1 MIPERLAALRQ
12 EMEKRDIAV
21 YIVPTADF
29 HESEYVGE
37 YFKARRFITGFTGS
51 AGTAVITRTKAGLWT
66 DGRYFVQ
73 AAKQLEGTTV
83 TLYRMGEEHVPTVD
97 EYVEQTLKEGGTIG
111 FDGRVVNGRWGAK
124 LQQIAEK
131 KHGKLYVQEDLIGQI
146 WKDRPPMSK
155 EPVWILDEAY
165 SIGRRHPSIPLIAGF
180 EKEEKRKILR
190 AFPGADYMICSIPCT
205 QEQKQFIKEEL
216 HEAMKNRYRYHYTI
230 LGLPFLLFGK
240 QFYQKNHYTCSSYA
254 AELLEKAGVCTWNKH
269 FSLVTPKDF
278 YEYKGKQKIFEGS
291 LRELTEREKKTY
303 PEYGTLTFPPI
314 SRPAYLSAAGNYITM
329 AHVHNVRE
337 EERKG
342 RRRSHGRKIAE
353 IFGGGRHRFPQK
365 IRRTHCRRP
374 CAGKRTGSTGTGCQ
388 NRPGKR

>member
-1 MIPERLAALRQ
+1 MTEIY
-12 EMEKRDIAV
+12 IAFV
-21 YIVPTADF
+21 DTPGIFASIIRRVIKQKYIHVA
-29 HESEYVGE
+29 
-37 YFKARRFITGFTGS
+37 I
-51 AGTAVITRTKAGLWT
+51 GL
-66 DGRYFVQ
+66 
-73 AAKQLEGTTV
+73 
-83 TLYRMGEEHVPTVD
+83 D
-97 EYVEQTLKEGGTIG
+97 E
-111 FDGRVVNGRWGAK
+111 N
-124 LQQIAEK
+124 
-131 KHGKLYVQEDLIGQI
+131 
-146 WKDRPPMSK
+146 
-155 EPVWILDEAY
+155 LDEAY

-240 QFYQKNHYTCSSYA
+240 PFYQKNHYTCSSYAAELLEKAGVCTWNKHFSLVTPKDFYEYKGKQKIFEGSLRELTEREKKTYPEYGTLTFPPISRPAYLSAAGNYIEELHEAMKNRYRYHYTILGLPFLLFGKPFYQKNHYTCSSYA

-342 RRRSHGRKIAE
+342 RRRRYE
-353 IFGGGRHRFPQK
+353 R
-365 IRRTHCRRP
+365 
-374 CAGKRTGSTGTGCQ
+374 
-388 NRPGKR
+388 

>member
-1 MIPERLAALRQ
+1 MTEIY
-12 EMEKRDIAV
+12 IAFV
-21 YIVPTADF
+21 DTPGIFASIIRRVIKQKYIHVA
-29 HESEYVGE
+29 
-37 YFKARRFITGFTGS
+37 I
-51 AGTAVITRTKAGLWT
+51 GL
-66 DGRYFVQ
+66 
-73 AAKQLEGTTV
+73 
-83 TLYRMGEEHVPTVD
+83 D
-97 EYVEQTLKEGGTIG
+97 E
-111 FDGRVVNGRWGAK
+111 N
-124 LQQIAEK
+124 
-131 KHGKLYVQEDLIGQI
+131 
-146 WKDRPPMSK
+146 
-155 EPVWILDEAY
+155 LDEAY

-240 QFYQKNHYTCSSYA
+240 PFYQKNHYTCSSYA

-329 AHVHNVRE
+329 VHVHNVRE

-342 RRRSHGRKIAE
+342 RRRRYE
-353 IFGGGRHRFPQK
+353 R
-365 IRRTHCRRP
+365 
-374 CAGKRTGSTGTGCQ
+374 
-388 NRPGKR
+388 